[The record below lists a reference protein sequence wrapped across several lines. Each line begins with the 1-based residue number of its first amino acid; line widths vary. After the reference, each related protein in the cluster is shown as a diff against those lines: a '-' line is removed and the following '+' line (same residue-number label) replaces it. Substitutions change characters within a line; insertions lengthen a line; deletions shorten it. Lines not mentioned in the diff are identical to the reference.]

1 LTLKEYRKVD
11 TVSIS
16 VRLWRITMI
25 EGIIRKAIEKHAEG
39 NIELHKANI
48 EVYLA
53 NPAGIGEHSD
63 IMEAI
68 QGELDKMA
76 VHIDRLEA
84 LEVYF

>member
-1 LTLKEYRKVD
+1 
-11 TVSIS
+11 
-16 VRLWRITMI
+16 MI

>member
-1 LTLKEYRKVD
+1 MTLKEYRKVD